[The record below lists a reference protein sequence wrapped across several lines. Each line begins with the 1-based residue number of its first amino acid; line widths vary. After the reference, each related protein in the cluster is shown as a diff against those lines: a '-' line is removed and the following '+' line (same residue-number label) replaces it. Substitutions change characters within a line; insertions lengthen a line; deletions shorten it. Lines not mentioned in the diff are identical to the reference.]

1 MKVGDIG
8 NKMAYGGMDNGYLMF
23 DNYRVPRDS
32 MLMRYAKVRPNKKIS
47 VLWVTGL
54 KILGR
59 VNTYI
64 FYIFFFFLGKKIMH
78 SENLKKML
86 GFTSLEKS

>member
-32 MLMRYAKVRPNKKIS
+32 MLMRYAKVNIMIAFLNKTFGLNSFPPS
-47 VLWVTGL
+47 V
-54 KILGR
+54 I
-59 VNTYI
+59 Y
-64 FYIFFFFLGKKIMH
+64 
-78 SENLKKML
+78 
-86 GFTSLEKS
+86 